1 MASTVTN
8 SFDADK
14 LHQPIVV
21 AVKRVPR
28 IPLGKDNSKV
38 LDNHCLNNYTIGAK
52 LVPIFAGVCTAEKE
66 GRGAVHFTDTIFGNL
81 SKGYV
86 CLDWHTMIPS
96 PLPPPPTTQ
105 LASPPSQHIP

>member
-28 IPLGKDNSKV
+28 IPLGKDNLKV
-38 LDNHCLNNYTIGAK
+38 LDNYCLHNYTIGAK

-66 GRGAVHFTDTIFGNL
+66 G
-81 SKGYV
+81 
-86 CLDWHTMIPS
+86 LDWHTMIPS
-96 PLPPPPTTQ
+96 PLPPPTTQ

>member
-38 LDNHCLNNYTIGAK
+38 LDNYCLNNYTIGAK

-66 GRGAVHFTDTIFGNL
+66 GRGLYPQINHFFRIMLDEQTDAFSFSLKIDN
-81 SKGYV
+81 
-86 CLDWHTMIPS
+86 
-96 PLPPPPTTQ
+96 
-105 LASPPSQHIP
+105 

>member
-28 IPLGKDNSKV
+28 IPLGKDNLKV
-38 LDNHCLNNYTIGAK
+38 LDNYCLHNYTIGAK
-52 LVPIFAGVCTAEKE
+52 LVPIFAGVCTA
-66 GRGAVHFTDTIFGNL
+66 GIGLAYNDSF
-81 SKGYV
+81 
-86 CLDWHTMIPS
+86 
-96 PLPPPPTTQ
+96 PPPP
-105 LASPPSQHIP
+105 PPQPN

>member
-38 LDNHCLNNYTIGAK
+38 LDNYCLNNYTIRAK
-52 LVPIFAGVCTAEKE
+52 LMPIFAGVCTAEKE
-66 GRGAVHFTDTIFGNL
+66 GRGAV
-81 SKGYV
+81 
-86 CLDWHTMIPS
+86 PS
-96 PLPPPPTTQ
+96 NK
-105 LASPPSQHIP
+105 SFF

>member
-1 MASTVTN
+1 M
-8 SFDADK
+8 
-14 LHQPIVV
+14 
-21 AVKRVPR
+21 
-28 IPLGKDNSKV
+28 
-38 LDNHCLNNYTIGAK
+38 IGAK

-86 CLDWHTMIPS
+86 CLDWHTMIPF
-96 PLPPPPTTQ
+96 PLPPTTQ